1 MIRKPR
7 RDSKQIRQM
16 KTQVNQDLDGFTGR

>member
-16 KTQVNQDLDGFTGR
+16 KTQVNEDLDGFTGR